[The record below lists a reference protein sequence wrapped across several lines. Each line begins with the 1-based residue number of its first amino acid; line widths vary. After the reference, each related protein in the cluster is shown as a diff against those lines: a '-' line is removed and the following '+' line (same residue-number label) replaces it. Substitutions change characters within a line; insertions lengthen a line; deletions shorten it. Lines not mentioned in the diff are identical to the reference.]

1 MEKNVLIIITL
12 FLSFISGCSLVRQGN
27 YTQNTSVESV
37 VTTTTSNISEVLA
50 TSTIDKNDVSTWP
63 RFEFKELG
71 FSVQLPFEKSDVE
84 TEYRECKNENYL
96 VKKNGLLQSVTNDGE
111 MCLKKENYSFFYASS
126 IVGNY
131 SFLSAEIGYGAIN
144 GEGGVLKDEKGDV
157 MYKQIGLPVKKKG
170 HRYVVNLTNEP
181 GEQTIKPLQTKIIQ
195 GVEMIK
201 FNELDEITRHH
212 HYVDYTP
219 EEMLRV
225 PYITVIFN
233 LPRDVKS
240 IFKVISFSFVEKDLS
255 NKKLFDMLKTIEFI
269 K

>member
-1 MEKNVLIIITL
+1 
-12 FLSFISGCSLVRQGN
+12 
-27 YTQNTSVESV
+27 
-37 VTTTTSNISEVLA
+37 
-50 TSTIDKNDVSTWP
+50 
-63 RFEFKELG
+63 
-71 FSVQLPFEKSDVE
+71 VQLPFEKSDVE
-84 TEYRECKNENYL
+84 TEYIECKNENYL
-96 VKKNGLLQSVTNDGE
+96 IKKNALLQHITNDGE

-144 GEGGVLKDEKGDV
+144 GEGGILKDEKGDV

-170 HRYVVNLTNEP
+170 TRYIVDLTNEP
-181 GEQTIKPLQTKIIQ
+181 GEQSIKPLQTKIIQ

-219 EEMLRV
+219 EEMLKV
-225 PYITVIFN
+225 PYITIIFN

-255 NKKLFDMLKTIEFI
+255 NKRLFDMLKTIEFI